1 MNKWRRAGV
10 WDEWCILQVSD
21 GEAVATGPAPDG
33 SSYFVLA
40 YLSDDDDS
48 NTSAAVNSQPAA
60 VQQPADR
67 WS

>member
-1 MNKWRRAGV
+1 MV
-10 WDEWCILQVSD
+10 VQVSD

-67 WS
+67 